1 MGSITVSAFELSNEI
16 QKQLNNMLLK
26 DISPNKIKTVVINIL
41 S

>member
-1 MGSITVSAFELSNEI
+1 MGSITVIAFELSNKI

-26 DISPNKIKTVVINIL
+26 DVSPNKIKTVVINIL